1 MSYDRRH
8 RKANS
13 SKQSLVGQLEF
24 YASLTGAKL
33 LIPLVVNH
41 LMSTCFRGSQHRA
54 ESGRTGGY
62 ANLTTGPLRW
72 LKTPSALISEGR
84 LALSS
89 TVSKQSRDVVSQT
102 FKRSNSV
109 GRMPASTHT
118 LCFLSFRPCAVSLA
132 VRKDAARRR
141 DILSRVNI
149 VKRIKIGGR
158 WRMFS
163 IPRNAKGNYDWN
175 AIADGRYY
183 VEWYVGG
190 TRRRVSAGVTAAQAL
205 EVQRRK
211 HHELEGRKL
220 GIPGFETAGETVKK
234 PALHVAITKYLEQIA
249 ALKKPNTHRKYE
261 AVLNRFGE
269 FFRDC
274 VSIDAISG
282 DDLTR
287 FVVTLKK
294 DHGLGSNTILHNA
307 VIVAQFLKRHGRSGI
322 TKELPLPERITPLVK
337 IYRHEELARFF
348 AACSDTE
355 RALFATFLLTGFR
368 EQEVMYLRWSDI
380 NFELRTVRVTSKPE
394 LGFYPKRWEDRE
406 IPAPVELID
415 ELRKHTH
422 RPNCQFVFPSPT
434 GNREQHMLDHCK
446 SIAKRAKL
454 NPTKFDLKTFR
465 STYATG
471 MLRRGF
477 DVRTV
482 QHWMGHK
489 SLETTMRYLAPATDV
504 HDALDLVTIPSVGK
518 AAPAPRK
525 SVARETGTPRKGRPV
540 RSPVGAVSDALA
552 AKTVS

>member
-1 MSYDRRH
+1 
-8 RKANS
+8 
-13 SKQSLVGQLEF
+13 
-24 YASLTGAKL
+24 
-33 LIPLVVNH
+33 
-41 LMSTCFRGSQHRA
+41 
-54 ESGRTGGY
+54 
-62 ANLTTGPLRW
+62 
-72 LKTPSALISEGR
+72 
-84 LALSS
+84 
-89 TVSKQSRDVVSQT
+89 
-102 FKRSNSV
+102 
-109 GRMPASTHT
+109 MPASTHP
-118 LCFLSFRPCAVSLA
+118 LCFLSFRPCAVSHA

-158 WRMFS
+158 WKMFS

-220 GIPGFETAGETVKK
+220 GI
-234 PALHVAITKYLEQIA
+234 
-249 ALKKPNTHRKYE
+249 E

-294 DHGLGSNTILHNA
+294 DYGLGSNTILHNA

-322 TKELPLPERITPLVK
+322 TRELSLPERITPLVK

-348 AACSDTE
+348 AVCSDAE

-368 EQEVMYLRWSDI
+368 EQEVMFLRWSDV

-406 IPAPVELID
+406 IPAPVELIE

-454 NPTKFDLKTFR
+454 DSTKFDLKTFR

-471 MLRRGF
+471 MLRR
-477 DVRTV
+477 V
-482 QHWMGHK
+482 
-489 SLETTMRYLAPATDV
+489 
-504 HDALDLVTIPSVGK
+504 
-518 AAPAPRK
+518 
-525 SVARETGTPRKGRPV
+525 
-540 RSPVGAVSDALA
+540 
-552 AKTVS
+552 

>member
-1 MSYDRRH
+1 M
-8 RKANS
+8 
-13 SKQSLVGQLEF
+13 
-24 YASLTGAKL
+24 
-33 LIPLVVNH
+33 
-41 LMSTCFRGSQHRA
+41 
-54 ESGRTGGY
+54 
-62 ANLTTGPLRW
+62 
-72 LKTPSALISEGR
+72 
-84 LALSS
+84 
-89 TVSKQSRDVVSQT
+89 
-102 FKRSNSV
+102 
-109 GRMPASTHT
+109 
-118 LCFLSFRPCAVSLA
+118 
-132 VRKDAARRR
+132 
-141 DILSRVNI
+141 SRVNI

-158 WRMFS
+158 WKMFS

-234 PALHVAITKYLEQIA
+234 PALHVAITKYLEQIE

-368 EQEVMYLRWSDI
+368 EQEVMFLRWSDV

-406 IPAPVELID
+406 IPAPVELIG

-454 NPTKFDLKTFR
+454 DPTKFDLKTFPPGTCQAFMGCPPVGGERQDAGYTAR
-465 STYATG
+465 SFCVWPRVST
-471 MLRRGF
+471 
-477 DVRTV
+477 
-482 QHWMGHK
+482 K
-489 SLETTMRYLAPATDV
+489 SGLAPTNFISLAGHNAIVFRQVGRSSSSMERFGKYPALFTTISTSPTSRILTDTERQSSSC
-504 HDALDLVTIPSVGK
+504 VTS
-518 AAPAPRK
+518 
-525 SVARETGTPRKGRPV
+525 S
-540 RSPVGAVSDALA
+540 
-552 AKTVS
+552 